1 MFNTKGI
8 RKEYFPTQTEDK
20 NYSSFTKG
28 NALFI
33 MLDPY
38 SYTTSKPRDGWQWTL
53 GKEQYDW
60 LQNTLDSTN
69 AEQIFVFIHQ
79 LVGGDNQGR
88 GGVELAQFYEW
99 GGKNADGSEGFASHR
114 PGWSKPIHQLLM
126 DHHVAAVFKGHDH
139 FFAKQQLDDIVYQTV
154 PQPSHPGDR
163 VNTAAEYGYTSGDI
177 VGGSGY
183 VRVTVAPSGSYVEF
197 VKYDGTVAYTYSLG
211 QGVASSQAA
220 ASQTGDAGA
229 FSFGVQ
235 GDSHPERAGKMFSPD
250 LYTITMRN
258 ANAAS
263 PAFYFLLG
271 DDFSIEKLI
280 ETNTCTQATVDAV
293 YAQQKQYTDL
303 LVAPKYL
310 VNGNH
315 EQEAK
320 YLLDGT
326 STNPAIL
333 ARNARE
339 KYFDSPGAETGYYS
353 FTHGDTLFVVID
365 FYWHSNIPVDN
376 TAGAKSGEKKQRDL
390 WSVTLGDT
398 QYQWFKNTLESSSA
412 KYKFVFAH
420 HVLGTGRGG
429 VENASLYEW
438 GGYNQKGV
446 WEFDTKRPGWELPIH
461 QLMAKNGVTIFFQGH
476 DHLFAKQERDGVIYQ
491 SVPNPADD
499 TYTAFNREAYR
510 SGDVLP
516 NSGFLNVS
524 VTPSQVKVD
533 YVQSFLPK
541 DKSGQRKNGN
551 VGYSYTV
558 Q

>member
-1 MFNTKGI
+1 
-8 RKEYFPTQTEDK
+8 
-20 NYSSFTKG
+20 
-28 NALFI
+28 
-33 MLDPY
+33 
-38 SYTTSKPRDGWQWTL
+38 
-53 GKEQYDW
+53 
-60 LQNTLDSTN
+60 
-69 AEQIFVFIHQ
+69 
-79 LVGGDNQGR
+79 
-88 GGVELAQFYEW
+88 
-99 GGKNADGSEGFASHR
+99 
-114 PGWSKPIHQLLM
+114 
-126 DHHVAAVFKGHDH
+126 
-139 FFAKQQLDDIVYQTV
+139 
-154 PQPSHPGDR
+154 
-163 VNTAAEYGYTSGDI
+163 
-177 VGGSGY
+177 
-183 VRVTVAPSGSYVEF
+183 
-197 VKYDGTVAYTYSLG
+197 
-211 QGVASSQAA
+211 
-220 ASQTGDAGA
+220 
-229 FSFGVQ
+229 
-235 GDSHPERAGKMFSPD
+235 
-250 LYTITMRN
+250 MRN

-541 DKSGQRKNGN
+541 DESGQRKNGN